1 VETETARRLPAEA
14 VIDAQRPRKGNPPM
28 PKFVVEREIPGAGQW
43 TADQMRKAS
52 QKSVEVLTEVGPR
65 IQWVESYVTDD
76 KLYCVYIA
84 PDADLIRQHASMGG
98 FPANR
103 ILEVRAGL
111 DPTSAER

>member
-1 VETETARRLPAEA
+1 
-14 VIDAQRPRKGNPPM
+14 M
-28 PKFVVEREIPGAGQW
+28 PKFVVEREIPGVGHW
-43 TADQMRKAS
+43 TADQLRKAS
-52 QKSVEVLTEVGPR
+52 QKSVEVLRELGPR

-84 PDADLIRQHASMGG
+84 PDADLIRRHAALGG

-103 ILEVRAGL
+103 ISEIRAGL

>member
-1 VETETARRLPAEA
+1 
-14 VIDAQRPRKGNPPM
+14 M
-28 PKFVVEREIPGAGQW
+28 PKFVVEREIPGVGQW
-43 TADQMRKAS
+43 AADRLRKAS
-52 QKSVEVLTEVGPR
+52 QRSVEVLTELGPR

-84 PDADLIRQHASMGG
+84 PDADLIRQHAANGG

-103 ILEVRAGL
+103 ISEIRAGL

>member
-1 VETETARRLPAEA
+1 
-14 VIDAQRPRKGNPPM
+14 M

-43 TADQMRKAS
+43 TVDQMRKAS
-52 QKSVEVLTEVGPR
+52 QKSVEVLTELGPR
-65 IQWVESYVTDD
+65 IQWVGSYVTDD

-84 PDADLIRQHASMGG
+84 PDADLIRQQPSMGG

-103 ILEVRAGL
+103 VLEVRVGL